1 CARRHAGPARV
12 VVVAEPH
19 PHTPPPATRAL
30 KDVSVDFEAGRVHA
44 LVGENGAGKSTLCG
58 VVLGVHAPDS
68 GELLLRGSPMRLDS
82 PAQGAG
88 HGLVGVAQ
96 ELSLLPAMSVVDN
109 VVLGSEK
116 RRGPFVDQRANR
128 RRVEAL
134 MAEHGLETPLE
145 ARAGS
150 LSVADQQKV
159 EILRALGR
167 ESRLVVL
174 DEPTARLA
182 GHEAEDLHRTVR
194 GLAERGVAV
203 VYVSHFLNEVL
214 SVADTVTVMRDG
226 RIVRTASADAE
237 TQESLVEGMTGRH
250 IGEIFPPKPPAPVT
264 DAEVVLRVSGL
275 CSADGDFSDVSFEIR
290 AGEILGLAG
299 LVGAG
304 RSELVHA
311 VYGAGRVAS
320 GSVEL
325 GGRRLAGDVAEA
337 LAAGVG
343 LIPESRRDQGLVGRR
358 AVLDNTTLPHLRSFA
373 GWAGIRGTAERQ
385 SAEKAC
391 RDVGVRTASLQQPV
405 QSLSGGNQQKV
416 LFARA
421 VLGELRLL
429 LADEPTRGVD
439 VGSKQAIY
447 EALNEMARAG
457 CAVLLVSSELE
468 EVIGTCHRV
477 LVMRNGRIVGHYE
490 GDEMTAANL
499 LAASFGTHD
508 AAAEA
513 GGAAGGVEAGDAA
526 GADEAGAG
534 GVGGVV
540 EVGGVGS
547 GGADGA
553 DEPGAGVAGGVGV
566 EVDGPG
572 AGSANSAG
580 GAATPAGAG
589 AGGAGGGGVEVAGVA
604 AGDAAGAAAAGAGVA
619 GGVEVDGPGAA
630 AGAVEVSSP

>member
-1 CARRHAGPARV
+1 MTR
-12 VVVAEPH
+12 AEALVGVRNVSKRFG
-19 PHTPPPATRAL
+19 ATRAL
-30 KDVSVDFEAGRVHA
+30 KDVTVDFEAGRVHA

-490 GDEMTAANL
+490 DADMTAANL

-540 EVGGVGS
+540 GGVAAAGAGAAGGVEAGDAAAAAEPGAGGVAGGVGS

-580 GAATPAGAG
+580 GAAT
-589 AGGAGGGGVEVAGVA
+589 A
-604 AGDAAGAAAAGAGVA
+604 AGAGAGVA
-619 GGVEVDGPGAA
+619 GGVGVEVDGPGAA